1 MTRVFS
7 SLRTT
12 AGRFAVNFALL
23 ALLALVMLVSMRFGS
38 LKLTFAEI
46 VGTLWNRP
54 DGINGQIIFN
64 IRLPR
69 ILLGALVGG
78 SLAAAGTILQGVMRN
93 PLASPGIIGVSAGG
107 GLGGILVMLVLPQF
121 GYLLVPAAFGGA
133 LVTAVLVY
141 LLAWKR
147 GVNPVRLILAGVA
160 VSAMLGAFSSTILI
174 LNAEKAGGVLDF
186 TIGSLSARSWP
197 QIEQVAPYMAAGFA
211 VALMLG
217 QKLNILTLGDEV
229 ATGLGMRVERTRF
242 LLLAVAALLAAS
254 AVSVAGLLGFVGLI
268 APHIVRIMI
277 GSDNRFLIP
286 ASALFGGIMV
296 VGCDTVGR
304 MAMDPSELPVGVIMS
319 LLGPPFF
326 LWLLRRHSYEA

>member
-38 LKLTFAEI
+38 LELTFAEI

-268 APHIVRIMI
+268 APHIVRIVI